1 LMGRFDKLLDQCK
14 FDDRGFITAIA
25 QDHQTGEILMVAFMN
40 REALEQTLERKLACY
55 WSRSRDKLWVKGETS
70 GHFQKIKEIIVDC
83 DMDAVV
89 LKVEQTGGA
98 CHTGYRSCFYRRVE
112 ENGSLSVTGEKV
124 FNKGDVYGKSR
135 KKIE

>member
-1 LMGRFDKLLDQCK
+1 MGRFDKLLDQCK

-25 QDHQTGEILMVAFMN
+25 QDYQTGEILMVAFMN

-55 WSRSRDKLWVKGETS
+55 WSRSREKLWVKGETS
-70 GHFQKIKEIIVDC
+70 GHFQKIKEIVVDC

-98 CHTGYRSCFYRRVE
+98 CHMGYRSCFYRRVE
-112 ENGSLSVTGEKV
+112 EDGSLSVTGEKV
-124 FNKGDVYGKSR
+124 FDKGDVYGKS
-135 KKIE
+135 

>member
-1 LMGRFDKLLDQCK
+1 MGRFDKLLDQCK

-25 QDHQTGEILMVAFMN
+25 QDHRTGEILMVAFMN

-70 GHFQKIKEIIVDC
+70 GHFQKIKEIVVDC
-83 DMDAVV
+83 DMDTVV